1 MSGRILV
8 VGAGATGG
16 FFGARLAQ
24 HGRDVTFLVR
34 EARATQLREN
44 GLRLTGLGPDE
55 VIAPQLV
62 TAAEL
67 DSTYDLVLLTVK
79 ATALDAAVRDAAPA
93 VGPETGFVPFL
104 NGFDHLRVLNRRF
117 GEQTVLGGVV
127 MVMTTLDADGSVV
140 RLAPMAG
147 ITIGDQGGRPTPRV
161 RAAEQLLAGA
171 GFDLDVSDDIV
182 SAMWHKW
189 VFIASIGAL
198 TSLGGGAVGEIV
210 AVPGGSDLG
219 PAILDEAAAVAKAA
233 GHPLPDERYA
243 FTREVLTEPGSAGT
257 SSLYRDRQGGRRTEA
272 EHILG
277 DLTRR
282 GRALG
287 VDTPLLDLATLALRV
302 HEKGLATASGS

>member
-1 MSGRILV
+1 MSRILV

-16 FFGARLAQ
+16 YFGARLAQ

-34 EARATQLREN
+34 ETRAAQLRRD
-44 GLRLTGLGPDE
+44 GLRLTGLGADE
-55 VIAPQLV
+55 VITPQVV

-79 ATALDAAVRDAAPA
+79 ATALDAAVRDLAPA
-93 VGPETGFVPFL
+93 VGPDTALVPFL
-104 NGFDHLRVLNRRF
+104 NGFDHLRVLTDRF
-117 GEQTVLGGVV
+117 GAPTVPGGVV
-127 MVMTTLDADGSVV
+127 MVITTLGEDGSIV

-147 ITIGDQGGRPTPRV
+147 ITIGAQSGEPTPQV

-189 VFIASIGAL
+189 MFIASIGAL
-198 TSLGGGAVGEIV
+198 TSLGGGAVGEVV
-210 AVPGGSDLG
+210 AVPGGAELG

-243 FTREVLTEPGSAGT
+243 FTRNMLTEPGSATT
-257 SSLYRDRQGGRRTEA
+257 SSLFRDRQGGRPTEA

-282 GRALG
+282 GRTLG
-287 VDTPLLDLATLALRV
+287 VDTPLLDLATLVLRV
-302 HEKGLATASGS
+302 HEKRLAISSGR